1 MTALTTTLRDPA
13 DGLSLHVGL
22 RATVSQTF
30 TMAWRATMKMRR
42 NFEQLF
48 DVTIQPLLFTAMFAG
63 IFGGA
68 ISGSVDEYLPVII
81 PGLVGQTVLT
91 ACVATGVQLREDMD
105 KGVFER
111 FKVLPIARIAPLA
124 GPMVADMLRYLIAST
139 LTFATG
145 IALGYRPGGGVLGVL
160 AAILLGVIAG
170 WSMAWIFTWFGT
182 VGRSAQGVQAISLM
196 VMFPLTFLSNAFV
209 PTETMPPY
217 LQAFANAN
225 PVSHII
231 SALRDLANDG
241 QVTAQVGW
249 ALVGCAV
256 VVAIF
261 APLSVKSFTPEDV
274 RARVRSTSSRSS
286 RPRRPSY
293 SRSTTSRRPGAAVSA
308 RPTSESQAI
317 TGYIWL

>member
-1 MTALTTTLRDPA
+1 MTALTTTLRDPGA
-13 DGLSLHVGL
+13 GLSPHVGL
-22 RATVSQTF
+22 RATLSQTF

-68 ISGSVDEYLPVII
+68 ISGSVADYLPVII

-105 KGVFER
+105 KGVFDR

-145 IALGYRPGGGVLGVL
+145 IALGYRPGGGVLGVM

-182 VGRSAQGVQAISLM
+182 IGRSAQGVQAISLM

-231 SALRDLANDG
+231 SAIRDLANDG

-249 ALVGCAV
+249 ALLGCAV
-256 VVAIF
+256 VVAVF
-261 APLSVKSFTPEDV
+261 APLSVKSFT
-274 RARVRSTSSRSS
+274 RKM
-286 RPRRPSY
+286 
-293 SRSTTSRRPGAAVSA
+293 
-308 RPTSESQAI
+308 
-317 TGYIWL
+317 

>member
-1 MTALTTTLRDPA
+1 MTALTTTLRDPGS
-13 DGLSLHVGL
+13 DLSAHVGL
-22 RATVSQTF
+22 RATLSQTM
-30 TMAWRATMKMRR
+30 TLAWRATMKMRR
-42 NFEQLF
+42 NFETLF

-68 ISGSVDEYLPVII
+68 ISGSVEGYLPIII

-105 KGVFER
+105 KGVFDR

-124 GPMVADMLRYLIAST
+124 GPMVADLLRYAIAST

-145 IALGYRPGGGVLGVL
+145 YVLGYRPGGGVIGVL
-160 AAILLGVIAG
+160 AAIVLGMVAG

-182 VGRSAQGVQAISLM
+182 IGRSAQGVQAISLM

-209 PTETMPPY
+209 PTDTMPTW
-217 LQAFANAN
+217 LQTFADIN

-231 SALRDLANDG
+231 SALRDLANEG
-241 QVTAQVGW
+241 AVTAQVGW
-249 ALVGCAV
+249 ALLGCAI

-261 APLSVKSFTPEDV
+261 APLSVKSFT
-274 RARVRSTSSRSS
+274 RKM
-286 RPRRPSY
+286 
-293 SRSTTSRRPGAAVSA
+293 
-308 RPTSESQAI
+308 
-317 TGYIWL
+317 